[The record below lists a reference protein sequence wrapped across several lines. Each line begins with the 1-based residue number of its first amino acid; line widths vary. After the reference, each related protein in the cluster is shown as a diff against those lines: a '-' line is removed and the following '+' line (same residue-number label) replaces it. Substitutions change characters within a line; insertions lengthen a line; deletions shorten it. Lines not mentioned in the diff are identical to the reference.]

1 MFICVLYGVWWSQCN
16 FWELALSTWVG
27 PWGWTQVVRLG
38 DRHLTCQIIMPA
50 HACHFYWVLGVKL
63 TELSL
68 QGFVFFKAKLITL
81 CFKPSVFPSHLWDSN
96 LNFYQ
101 CSKDRERRAGP
112 PLPLTSVIPT
122 WPHGPFFLL
131 LMYLSLIYCSIV
143 TIYICRLSRW
153 F

>member
-1 MFICVLYGVWWSQCN
+1 MFICVLYGVWWWQCN
-16 FWELALSTWVG
+16 FWELALSTWVSL
-27 PWGWTQVVRLG
+27 WGWTHVVRLG

-50 HACHFYWVLGVKL
+50 HKCHFYCVLGVKL

-68 QGFVFFKAKLITL
+68 QGFLKAKLISL
-81 CFKPSVFPSHLWDSN
+81 CFKLWVFSSHLWDSN

-101 CSKDRERRAGP
+101 YSKDRERRAGP

-131 LMYLSLIYCSIV
+131 LMYLSLIYCSICN
-143 TIYICRLSRW
+143 YICRISS
-153 F
+153 